1 MLVCMHVC
9 AGDREYSHTGMYHL
23 RANTQMGTGLG
34 AARAEGAHMY
44 VILDAHVSRWN
55 TSGSVPP

>member
-1 MLVCMHVC
+1 M
-9 AGDREYSHTGMYHL
+9 YTGMYHL
-23 RANTQMGTGLG
+23 RANTQMGAGPG
-34 AARAEGAHMY
+34 AAQAEGAHMY

>member
-1 MLVCMHVC
+1 M
-9 AGDREYSHTGMYHL
+9 YTGMYHL
-23 RANTQMGTGLG
+23 RANTQQGTGPG
-34 AARAEGAHMY
+34 AARAEGAHMD